1 MAAMVVFS
9 LIVWSLV
16 RNPAVSTVVFVV
28 WKDVAVISPANVPP
42 DAFDTVSVTA
52 NARKARITNSS
63 LTAAPLPSVIVSP
76 LLAVKSELSR
86 CR

>member
-28 WKDVAVISPANVPP
+28 WKDVAVISPANVP
-42 DAFDTVSVTA
+42 DAFDTVSVTV
-52 NARKARITNSS
+52 NAKRPDYQLVTSRSP
-63 LTAAPLPSVIVSP
+63 AAGV
-76 LLAVKSELSR
+76 
-86 CR
+86 

>member
-42 DAFDTVSVTA
+42 DAFDTVSVTV
-52 NARKARITNSS
+52 NARNARITNSS
-63 LTAAPLPSVIVSP
+63 LAAAPLPSVIVSP
-76 LLAVKSELSR
+76 LLAVKS
-86 CR
+86 

>member
-1 MAAMVVFS
+1 MPVLCGAMVVFS

-42 DAFDTVSVTA
+42 DAFDTVSVTV
-52 NARKARITNSS
+52 NARNARITNSS
-63 LTAAPLPSVIVSP
+63 LTAAPLPSVIVISV
-76 LLAVKSELSR
+76 AGCEV
-86 CR
+86 